1 MNVSYSDEKVLIDGI
16 VKGEEQAIRT
26 FLERFKRLVSHIV
39 FRMIDN
45 PEDREDICQDV
56 FVKCFSNIGRFKFK
70 SQLSSWI
77 GRIAYNSCVNHHRK
91 HKTALFNDLNSEEH
105 PLDMAVDEGMSPV
118 RYVEEQDLSNNL
130 ENAIC
135 RLPYH
140 YRMVITL
147 YHLDDMSYDQIGE
160 ILDMPEGTVKSYLF
174 RGRKKLKEILMNTY
188 ELEDI
193 KI

>member
-1 MNVSYSDEKVLIDGI
+1 
-16 VKGEEQAIRT
+16 
-26 FLERFKRLVSHIV
+26 
-39 FRMIDN
+39 
-45 PEDREDICQDV
+45 
-56 FVKCFSNIGRFKFK
+56 
-70 SQLSSWI
+70 
-77 GRIAYNSCVNHHRK
+77 
-91 HKTALFNDLNSEEH
+91 
-105 PLDMAVDEGMSPV
+105 MAVDEGMSPV

-174 RGRKKLKEILMNTY
+174 RGRKKMKEIFMNTY